1 MKKSDIYQFY
11 FFGVNDQIKRLLE
24 NGSIRYEREKHR
36 YIISNLQAYSDV
48 MRFGMGRIS
57 AELKDELKVA
67 RPGGDA
73 YEWLFRLMTDVD
85 ANSLLSRILLTQFS
99 PYMNSPMMLYYLA
112 LIIEKYE
119 TCDADSKI
127 FNSPK
132 VRFNNIAKLL
142 NSLVDH
148 ALTPEELSCLS
159 KMYSAQ
165 YLFDL
170 IPSRQ
175 RLLKSAPKGELFWLF
190 EKKSVKMEQG
200 YKSNFL
206 QSKCFKPWANEAIT
220 TIDKNVD
227 RYEFQLRINNLIVD
241 AFEQLAID
249 GRFDFWDVSIVPL
262 ALQHYVVAAVNER
275 QDFREAS
282 VIVRC
287 KQVDVSPLQEAE
299 INFYNR
305 AKGIFGI

>member
-1 MKKSDIYQFY
+1 MKVV
-11 FFGVNDQIKRLLE
+11 GVCQI
-24 NGSIRYEREKHR
+24 IP
-36 YIISNLQAYSDV
+36 NLSAYLDL
-48 MRFGMGRIS
+48 MRFSIGRLS
-57 AELKDELKVA
+57 FDLKDELKVA

-170 IPSRQ
+170 IPSKQ
-175 RLLKSAPKGELFWLF
+175 SLLKSAPKGELFWLF
-190 EKKSVKMEQG
+190 EKKSVKMASG
-200 YKSNFL
+200 CKSNFL
-206 QSKCFKPWANEAIT
+206 QSKCFKPWSDEAIAV
-220 TIDKNVD
+220 IDKDVD
-227 RYEFQLRINNLIVD
+227 RYEFQILMNNRITDSI
-241 AFEQLAID
+241 EQLAVD
-249 GRFDFWDVSIVPL
+249 GRFDFWNVSIVPL
-262 ALQHYVVAAVNER
+262 AIQHYIATVVNER
-275 QDFREAS
+275 QDFKEAS

-305 AKGIFGI
+305 AKGIFEQI